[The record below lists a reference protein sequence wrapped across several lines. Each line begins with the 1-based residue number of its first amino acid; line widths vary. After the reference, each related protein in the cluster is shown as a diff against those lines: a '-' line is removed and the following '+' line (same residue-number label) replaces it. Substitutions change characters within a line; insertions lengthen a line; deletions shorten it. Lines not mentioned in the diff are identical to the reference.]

1 MYRLDAFGG
10 VFCDELVGIG
20 DGIRFIPAR
29 EFIPGSLPGRICC
42 CLDEVGAPLLKTDVR
57 K

>member
-20 DGIRFIPAR
+20 DGIRFIPTR

-42 CLDEVGAPLLKTDVR
+42 CFDEFGAPLLKTDVR